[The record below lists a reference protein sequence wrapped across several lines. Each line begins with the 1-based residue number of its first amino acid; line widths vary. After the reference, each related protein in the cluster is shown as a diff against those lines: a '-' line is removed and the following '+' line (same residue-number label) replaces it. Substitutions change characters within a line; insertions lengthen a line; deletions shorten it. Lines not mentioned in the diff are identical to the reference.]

1 MTGTQAQV
9 SALGSRAPADAQRM
23 SDINPAGPGSTRRL
37 DEPRLPH
44 RQPSAYVPHQT
55 ESIQRLSRPGRG
67 SDLRSAGCA
76 SPTHRNVDY
85 AQRLRGGGKCDW
97 QTSEAWHL

>member
-9 SALGSRAPADAQRM
+9 SALGGPAAADAQRM
-23 SDINPAGPGSTRRL
+23 SDISPAGPGSTRRF

-55 ESIQRLSRPGRG
+55 VSIHRLSRPGRG

-76 SPTHRNVDY
+76 SPTHHNFDY
-85 AQRLRGGGKCDW
+85 AQRLRSDGKNDW
-97 QTSEAWHL
+97 QTREAWRL